1 VLIKLNTLYFLNQN
15 WQIQFCHQATLT
27 IKYQSFI
34 MTKRYCT
41 PGMLQF
47 GWTIL
52 LLLYCISVS
61 ANPPVSNHPSGDKTK
76 WVGTWGTALLA
87 IASKDMPP
95 KPGIAHHV
103 LRQIVCV
110 SIGGD
115 TLRLKFSNK
124 FGNSPLVIKSVQIA
138 LAKDSSVIETSTAA
152 LLTFNGKQ
160 EVTLQPGTEIYSDPQ
175 SFGLKP
181 RSRIAV
187 TISFGEVPSILTGH
201 GASRTTSYLFAGN
214 AAKTGETYEDVIR
227 MDHWYIIAGIEVA
240 AKNNTGSVV
249 VFGDSIADGRGS
261 GTNKQNRW
269 PDILSENLLKDPA
282 TSHVGVINMG
292 IGGNAILKGGL
303 GPTGLMRFEHDVLDQ
318 QGVKWLIVAE
328 GVNDLGGA
336 PDSLAADDIAQ
347 HLIAAYQQ
355 FIDLA
360 HAKGIKV
367 YGATIMPFK
376 KSFYYESY
384 RNSARNKVNEWIRH
398 SNRFDA
404 VIDLDLMMRDPNDKD
419 VLKYE
424 VQAGANDFLHPNE
437 LGYRLIGDGISL
449 SLFK

>member
-1 VLIKLNTLYFLNQN
+1 
-15 WQIQFCHQATLT
+15 
-27 IKYQSFI
+27 
-34 MTKRYCT
+34 MTKRYHT
-41 PGMLQF
+41 LGILQI
-47 GWTIL
+47 GWPTL

-61 ANPPVSNHPSGDKTK
+61 ANPPVSQYHTDDKTK

-87 IASKDMPP
+87 IDPKDMPP
-95 KPGIAHHV
+95 KPGMANHV

-115 TLRLKFSNK
+115 KLRLKFSNK
-124 FGNSPLVIKSVQIA
+124 FGNSPLEIRSVQIA
-138 LAKDSSVIETSTAA
+138 VAKDSSAIDMSTIA

-160 EVTLQPGTEIYSDPQ
+160 EVILQPGTEIYCDPK
-175 SFGLKP
+175 SFVLKP
-181 RSRIAV
+181 RARIAI

-201 GASRTTSYLFAGN
+201 GGSRTTSYLFASN
-214 AAKTGETYEDVIR
+214 AAKPDETYRDMIR
-227 MDHWYIIAGIEVA
+227 IDHWYIIAGIEVA
-240 AKNNTGSVV
+240 AKNSTGSVV

-269 PDILSENLLKDPA
+269 PDILSENLLKNPA
-282 TSHVGVINMG
+282 TSKVGVINMG
-292 IGGNAILKGGL
+292 IGGNAILNGGL
-303 GPTGLMRFEHDVLDQ
+303 GPTGLLRFEHDVLEQ
-318 QGVKWLIVAE
+318 KGVRWLILAE
-328 GVNDLGGA
+328 GINDLGGA

-347 HLIAAYQQ
+347 NLIAAYQQ

-384 RNSARNKVNEWIRH
+384 KNSARNKVNEWIRS
-398 SNRFDA
+398 SNHFDA
-404 VIDLDLMMRDPNDKD
+404 VIDFDQLMRDPNDKD

-437 LGYRLIGDGISL
+437 LGYRLIGDGINL